1 MLFILAQNSF
11 RRFWGDV
18 EKDLW
23 ALNTLCNSFPGMRT
37 PKPKF
42 HKVLF
47 ETYVESVTQ
56 FYEFHVYRLYRL
68 KKASEV
74 IGGHK
79 KGILGV
85 KHFMQ

>member
-1 MLFILAQNSF
+1 
-11 RRFWGDV
+11 
-18 EKDLW
+18 
-23 ALNTLCNSFPGMRT
+23 MRT

-74 IGGHK
+74 IGGHR